1 MILSQALIDITGTAE
16 QLNPLYPSKYAGLQF
31 VFTAGTKHFA
41 KIMCAMENASTL
53 ICTACVIFLVRF
65 SSASFSGG
73 FKNLQTGKTAPLPK
87 NLFLSLHP
95 CTHKYVRW
103 TILLS
108 LNLERCHYRF
118 NFTSSD
124 SLPLPSLHLSQQG
137 SSLTSRRSCLSC
149 SFPLHMEM
157 VWEWRVIMHCPFV
170 LCSFFCISLLFK
182 IWPLPRF
189 IC

>member
-95 CTHKYVRW
+95 CTQVCA
-103 TILLS
+103 
-108 LNLERCHYRF
+108 LNNIAKFKPGTMPLQVQFYFISFITLTKPASIPARVFINQQEIMF
-118 NFTSSD
+118 IMQ
-124 SLPLPSLHLSQQG
+124 LPSAYGDGVGVKGDYALPVC
-137 SSLTSRRSCLSC
+137 SL
-149 SFPLHMEM
+149 
-157 VWEWRVIMHCPFV
+157 
-170 LCSFFCISLLFK
+170 
-182 IWPLPRF
+182 
-189 IC
+189 

>member
-73 FKNLQTGKTAPLPK
+73 FKNLQTGKTAPPPQK
-87 NLFLSLHP
+87 SVSIIAP
-95 CTHKYVRW
+95 
-103 TILLS
+103 
-108 LNLERCHYRF
+108 
-118 NFTSSD
+118 
-124 SLPLPSLHLSQQG
+124 
-137 SSLTSRRSCLSC
+137 
-149 SFPLHMEM
+149 
-157 VWEWRVIMHCPFV
+157 MHT
-170 LCSFFCISLLFK
+170 
-182 IWPLPRF
+182 
-189 IC
+189 